1 MANILVRAKVFQDSD
16 QLPLIFLHKIIIII
30 VMILHLRKL
39 LTYQPQAHG
48 QIWGPPRRKKSSLH
62 VLRISWLDAWA
73 TILAQQDWCLWSPV
87 RKAFEQHLTCQTAQG
102 KHDWGW
108 MGGIFEDGFFLLIH
122 LLSELGLFT
131 QRRTFPPD
139 PQPWSFWSRASLSN
153 WSQCTGREQDA
164 ELDTPSFNPHPQ
176 PWPPWALEQVTCL
189 PKPLRP
195 PHYKEC
201 NNTYFLVSLT
211 RLNEIIMLA
220 LIYWVLTIS
229 QAFGST

>member
-1 MANILVRAKVFQDSD
+1 MLGPPFWPSRTGVCGLQWE
-16 QLPLIFLHKIIIII
+16 
-30 VMILHLRKL
+30 KL
-39 LTYQPQAHG
+39 LNSTSHVRQHRGSMTGDGWEA
-48 QIWGPPRRKKSSLH
+48 SL
-62 VLRISWLDAWA
+62 RMD
-73 TILAQQDWCLWSPV
+73 
-87 RKAFEQHLTCQTAQG
+87 
-102 KHDWGW
+102 
-108 MGGIFEDGFFLLIH
+108 FLLPIH
-122 LLSELGLFT
+122 LLSVGLFT
-131 QRRTFPPD
+131 QRRTFPPA

-176 PWPPWALEQVTCL
+176 PRPPWALEQVTCL

-211 RLNEIIMLA
+211 RLNEIILA